1 MLLNCKQTQNSR
13 MSKKQ
18 LRADIEAKLSTALG
32 EYSKDISDKKF
43 KKHIKK
49 AAKILGDGLAKPAE
63 KKAAVPKKETP
74 PKKEAAPVKK
84 SSGSKKAAAP
94 KKAKAPAKKAAP
106 KKVKKAPA
114 KKVVA
119 DKQAG

>member
-18 LRADIEAKLSTALG
+18 LRADIEIKLSTALG

-49 AAKILGDGLAKPAE
+49 AAKILSDGLAKPAE
-63 KKAAVPKKETP
+63 KKAAAPKKETAP
-74 PKKEAAPVKK
+74 AKKASEP
-84 SSGSKKAAAP
+84 KKAAAP
-94 KKAKAPAKKAAP
+94 KKAKAPAKKAVP
-106 KKVKKAPA
+106 KKGK
-114 KKVVA
+114 
-119 DKQAG
+119 